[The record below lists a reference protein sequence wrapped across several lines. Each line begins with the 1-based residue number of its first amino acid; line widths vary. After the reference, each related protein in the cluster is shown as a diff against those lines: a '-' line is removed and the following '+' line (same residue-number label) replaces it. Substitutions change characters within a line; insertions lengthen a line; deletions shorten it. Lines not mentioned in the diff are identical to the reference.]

1 MLDHAVFLLKFLRSP
16 RSIGSIV
23 PSSPFLAHEMMKPI
37 DWKHSYVIVE
47 LGAGTGALTRYIQR
61 WKKADSH
68 ALIFEKDTQL
78 RNRLKTAYPDLL
90 FASDARYLSRELH
103 KHDLGQADCILSG
116 LPFANFSPPLR
127 DRILREVQRSLR
139 PNGLFITFQ
148 YTLQMKQHLEQQF
161 PSVEIVFT
169 PWNIPPAF
177 VYICRNHV

>member
-1 MLDHAVFLLKFLRSP
+1 
-16 RSIGSIV
+16 
-23 PSSPFLAHEMMKPI
+23 MMKPI